1 MLPTLTNI
9 AVMLVGYLLVMGY
22 LAVGLRILRRHPV
35 RDARGTGAGRRR
47 GGRIPVV
54 PRRRGW
60 PGLVRQVLGTA
71 VGGYLLL
78 MVVVVGYYYGVARVA
93 GHFLASAF
101 TGSALM
107 AGIALPVFL
116 FASWTSERMRR
127 RRGRGVR
134 PPPAGGRRQA

>member
-1 MLPTLTNI
+1 MLPTPTNI
-9 AVMLVGYLLVMGY
+9 AVMLAGYLLIMGY
-22 LAVGLRILRRHPV
+22 LAVGLSVLRRHPV
-35 RDARGTGAGRRR
+35 RNGRGTGAGGR
-47 GGRIPVV
+47 GAGRVPVE

-116 FASWTSERMRR
+116 IASWASERRR
-127 RRGRGVR
+127 SRRGRR
-134 PPPAGGRRQA
+134 AQPPTSGRRRA